1 MCQEENS
8 RCCFLAFFYV
18 TQILIH
24 DADADSDAGAVCGAG
39 VGIGAA
45 RGMG

>member
-1 MCQEENS
+1 MMCQEENS

-24 DADADSDAGAVCGAG
+24 DADSDAGAVCGAG